1 MDRVLESRL
10 FVGPKVTFDDA
21 STSRFG
27 FVERI
32 DDSQV
37 PAMVTVRRFDG
48 CNDYRFIRPETAF
61 EPTSKVQRMVPPRG
75 GITRLA

>member
-1 MDRVLESRL
+1 MDRILEQRL
-10 FVGPKVTFDDA
+10 FVGQQVTFDDCGTA
-21 STSRFG
+21 RLG

-37 PAMVTVRRFDG
+37 PAMVTVRRVDG
-48 CNDYRFIRPETAF
+48 CQGCRTTGPETAF
-61 EPTSKVQRMVPPRG
+61 EPSSKVQRMVPPRG